1 MNRCVWC
8 LNTESM
14 QNYHDT
20 EWGVPLT
27 DDLKLFEFILLD
39 GFQAGLSW
47 QTIINKRD
55 NFRIAFD
62 NFNPEIII
70 SYDEQK
76 IEELMNNAGI
86 IRNRS
91 KINSAVINSQKYFEV
106 QQEFGTFAKYIW
118 QFTDHKI
125 INNEYRI
132 GNGIP
137 TRSIESDNMSKDLK
151 KRGFKFVG
159 TTICYAFMQAAGMIN
174 DHEIDC
180 FRYSEI
186 VELSKN
192 LSF

>member
-1 MNRCVWC
+1 M
-8 LNTESM
+8 
-14 QNYHDT
+14 
-20 EWGVPLT
+20 
-27 DDLKLFEFILLD
+27 
-39 GFQAGLSW
+39 SW
-47 QTIINKRD
+47 QTIINKRN
-55 NFRIAFD
+55 NFRIEFD

-86 IRNRS
+86 IRNRL

-118 QFTDHKI
+118 QFTDHKV

-132 GNGIP
+132 GNGVP

-174 DHEIDC
+174 DHEVDC
-180 FRYSEI
+180 FRYNEI
-186 VELSKN
+186 VELSKI